1 MAEVKIART
10 EAPKGEFFPF
20 WGPELLRTNLLGIT
34 PFTMMRRFG
43 DELERVFG
51 KAGELEAWRPAI
63 DVKLEKG
70 KMLVHADLP
79 GLKKENVKVTITGD
93 VLAIE
98 GERKEETEEKRA
110 GYIHTERNY
119 GRFYRSIA
127 LPEGAMTEKVAAE
140 FADGVLTVTIPVPE
154 LTAAVKEIPVGAPA
168 AKEEVKH

>member
-1 MAEVKIART
+1 MAEVKIARSET
-10 EAPKGEFFPF
+10 PKVERFPF
-20 WGPELLRTNLLGIT
+20 WGPDLFRTNLLGMT

-79 GLKKENVKVTITGD
+79 GMKKENVKVTITGD

-110 GYIHTERNY
+110 GYVHSERSY
-119 GRFYRSIA
+119 GKFYRSIG
-127 LPEGAMTEKVAAE
+127 LPEGAITEKVAAE
-140 FADGVLTVTIPVPE
+140 FTDGVLTITVPVPE
-154 LTAAVKEIPVGAPA
+154 ITPAVKEIPVGAPA
-168 AKEEVKH
+168 PKAEVKH